1 MRSQLFG
8 FIVQSELSYELLL
21 DCSLDQA
28 VSMMNQHLVE
38 HDAVVQPKQTMRP
51 SQIHYLR
58 DALTIGF
65 EAYMNEWDEEIVELV
80 QRVLI
85 RHCHSDERIRM
96 DALKRALSWIW
107 PKFRET
113 IVLGQFVFAT
123 TIDEKTLLTVNL
135 GWNPGALSVDVAITD
150 KFIPLYLRKL
160 EKLGTQYDVVSF
172 PVYPEEIAPKPRKGK
187 PTAKTMKK
195 LQDLVAYRA
204 AHIQS
209 NSNFVGI
216 DKMQACADKNLALKT
231 VKKHA
236 PTLYARW
243 YDANYAGDVH

>member
-8 FIVQSELSYELLL
+8 FIVQSKLFYELLL
-21 DCSLDQA
+21 DCSLQQA
-28 VSMMNQHLVE
+28 VTMLKQHLVD
-38 HDAVVQPKQTMRP
+38 HDAILPVEPVMQPKL
-51 SQIHYLR
+51 IHYLA
-58 DALTIGF
+58 DPLTVGF
-65 EAYMNEWDEEIVELV
+65 EAYISEWDEEIIQSVHG
-80 QRVLI
+80 VLAQ
-85 RHCHSDERIRM
+85 HSFSHERLRM
-96 DALKRALSWIW
+96 EELKRTLSWLW
-107 PKFRET
+107 PNFRET
-113 IVLGQFVFAT
+113 MVLGQFVFAT

-187 PTAKTMKK
+187 PTAKTLKK

-204 AHIQS
+204 THIQS